1 MSIKVRA
8 HISHIKE
15 EPEVER
21 EEAEKKVIQ
30 RFRTGVQKLDE
41 AIEGGIPYGS
51 WILISGE
58 PGTGKT
64 VLTQHAV
71 HSAINQGWGAIVVS
85 TELRKWEWM
94 AQCRTLSIQIDEQ
107 SIIKLEDLVEYRVT
121 RNKEGE
127 EEFEITYAFDK
138 VPSNFKI
145 IFIDV
150 YTLSYLARMK
160 KRQEETTGKKGKWY
174 SYLDSSVL
182 SLGIELGMRAF
193 SKDPSKS
200 TEPKNP
206 ILIVID
212 SLSMFYLKAPSMAGK
227 IALDI
232 ALRFKKYNTIG
243 LLTSQYAWTTR
254 ATYGARVEHVADGV
268 IHMWMDNVESTK
280 EIRRYLIIK
289 KMRMTQHAL
298 KAFRVR
304 IEKGKGLVLEEL
316 SQ

>member
-1 MSIKVRA
+1 MSNVKIRA
-8 HISHIKE
+8 HAHIRE
-15 EPEVER
+15 EPEVKR
-21 EEAEKKVIQ
+21 EEVEKKTIQ
-30 RFRTGVQKLDE
+30 RFKTGIQKLDE

-51 WILISGE
+51 WVLVSGE

-71 HSAINQGWGAIVVS
+71 QSAINQGWGAIVVS
-85 TELRKWEWM
+85 TELRKWEWV
-94 AQCRTLSIQIDEQ
+94 AQCKSLGIQIDEQ

-121 RNKEGE
+121 RSKEGE

-145 IFIDV
+145 MFIDV
-150 YTLSYLARMK
+150 YTLSYLAKMK
-160 KRQEETTGKKGKWY
+160 RRQDETSGKKGKWY

-193 SKDPSKS
+193 SKDPSKDL
-200 TEPKNP
+200 EPKIP
-206 ILIVID
+206 MLIVID

-232 ALRFKKYNTIG
+232 ALRFKKYNTVG
-243 LLTSQYAWTTR
+243 LLTSQYAWTTKT
-254 ATYGARVEHVADGV
+254 TYGARVEHVVDGV
-268 IHMWMDNVESTK
+268 IYMWMDNVESSK

-298 KAFRVR
+298 KAFRVY
-304 IEKGKGLVLEEL
+304 IEKNKGLVLEE
-316 SQ
+316 SAH

>member
-8 HISHIKE
+8 HIKE

-21 EEAEKKVIQ
+21 EEAEKKAIQ

-51 WILISGE
+51 WVLVSGE

-71 HSAINQGWGAIVVS
+71 QSAVNQGWGAIVVS
-85 TELRKWEWM
+85 TELKKWEWVT
-94 AQCRTLSIQIDEQ
+94 QCRSLGIQLDEQ
-107 SIIKLEDLVEYRVT
+107 SVIKLEDLVEYKVT
-121 RNKEGE
+121 RSKEGE
-127 EEFEITYAFDK
+127 EEFEVTYAFDK
-138 VPSNFKI
+138 VPSNFRVV
-145 IFIDV
+145 FVDV

-160 KRQEETTGKKGKWY
+160 RRQDETAGKKGKWY

-193 SKDPSKS
+193 SKDPSKNL
-200 TEPKNP
+200 EPKTP
-206 ILIVID
+206 VLIVVD

-232 ALRFKKYNTIG
+232 ALRFKKYNTVG

-280 EIRRYLIIK
+280 EIRRYLIVK
-289 KMRMTQHAL
+289 KMRMTQHAM
-298 KAFRVR
+298 KAFKVR
-304 IEKGKGLVLEEL
+304 IEKGKGLILEEL
-316 SQ
+316 GQ